1 MSESSSAVLKSAREE
16 QKMSV
21 ADVASRLRMSTKQI
35 DYLEAC
41 EWAKLPGDAFARGA
55 LRSYGKLLNVDVT
68 GLLAEIGGFGQA
80 AEVRPAASLATRMPR
95 QGAYG
100 FDSTGRNSWLA
111 WSLLAVI
118 ALAAIGFFYGGDKL
132 MGSAKPVPASAPAP
146 SAAPVTPPDAPTTP
160 SAPIPAA
167 VPAPVSVAPAVAEPA
182 PPPASVNPSVV
193 SSAVNSENR
202 LELLSDK
209 AAWIEVKGADSKVL
223 FSGYLAANT
232 AKVFESATPPLRLVI
247 GSARSVKA
255 TWRGQ
260 ALDVLGKTKDDVA
273 RLTIE

>member
-1 MSESSSAVLKSAREE
+1 MSEQSSAILKTAREE

-35 DYLEAC
+35 DYLESG

-68 GLLAEIGGFGQA
+68 SLLAEIGGFGQA

-100 FDSTGRNSWLA
+100 FDSSGRNSWLA
-111 WSLLAVI
+111 WSLLALV

-132 MGSAKPVPASAPAP
+132 IGDLKPAPAAIPGPVPTPAASPAPAPIPVPTAPAP
-146 SAAPVTPPDAPTTP
+146 SAPAPISSAPPVQELIAAPANVP
-160 SAPIPAA
+160 SAP
-167 VPAPVSVAPAVAEPA
+167 VLSVAD
-182 PPPASVNPSVV
+182 
-193 SSAVNSENR
+193 R
-202 LELLSDK
+202 LELLSEK
-209 AAWIEVKGADSKVL
+209 PAWVEIKGADSKIL
-223 FSGYLAANT
+223 FSGYLTANT
-232 AKVFESATPPLRLVI
+232 AKVLEPATPPLKLVI
-247 GSARSVKA
+247 GSARTVKVI
-255 TWRGQ
+255 WRGKP
-260 ALDVLGKTKDDVA
+260 LDLSEKSRDDVA